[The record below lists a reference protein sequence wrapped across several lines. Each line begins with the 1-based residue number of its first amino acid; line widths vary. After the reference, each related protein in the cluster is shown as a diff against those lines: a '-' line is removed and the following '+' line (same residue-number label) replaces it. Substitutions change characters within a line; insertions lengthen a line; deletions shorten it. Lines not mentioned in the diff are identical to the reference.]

1 MAGTA
6 AAPRMLLCACPLH
19 CAQVLRLAG
28 HARVRL
34 HGLQANTDWPT
45 PTAPPPDST
54 ATSNTPWHIL
64 WALLPADAPP
74 AALAREQA
82 WRQQLPH
89 LTGAENILP
98 ATITVQMLYGNAA
111 QQAQQLT
118 PWIHDSQATTSAPL
132 ALADCQECLDA
143 RSEQQL
149 FSRLLR
155 P

>member
-1 MAGTA
+1 MPGTA

-28 HARVRL
+28 HTHVRL
-34 HGLQANTDWPT
+34 HGLQASTNWPT
-45 PTAPPPDST
+45 PSAPGST
-54 ATSNTPWHIL
+54 ATPNTNLYIW
-64 WALLPADAPP
+64 WALLPANAPP
-74 AALAREQA
+74 AARAREQA
-82 WRQQLPH
+82 WRQQLPQ
-89 LTGAENILP
+89 LTGTANAPP

-149 FSRLLR
+149 FSRLLD